1 MRMSNGRTIACAG
14 KRMSMDEKLILVNG
28 ELVLSQN
35 ELKDRDIVGVVVFST
50 YC

>member
-1 MRMSNGRTIACAG
+1 
-14 KRMSMDEKLILVNG
+14 MSMDEKLLSVNG

-35 ELKDRDIVGVVVFST
+35 ELQDGDIVGIVVSST